1 VRWLAGPFYAVEV
14 TVYNRL
20 VRRIVSGLGIA
31 LFACGA
37 LVRAASQ
44 TGSTPDIHYV
54 PTPSE
59 VVDAMLQ
66 VAMVT
71 SSDVVYDLGSG
82 DGRIVIEAAR
92 RFGARGV
99 GIEIDP
105 ELVKRAEAGAR
116 KAGVADRVTFTRAD
130 LFKTDLSNATVVTL
144 YLSPSINL
152 RLRSKLQQLR
162 PGTRI
167 VSHRFPIGDWAP
179 DRDLMV
185 GRNRIMFWT
194 VR

>member
-1 VRWLAGPFYAVEV
+1 M
-14 TVYNRL
+14 
-20 VRRIVSGLGIA
+20 RRIAGGLTIA
-31 LFACGA
+31 LLMVSAVLSGGA
-37 LVRAASQ
+37 Q
-44 TGSTPDIHYV
+44 TGTSPDIHYV
-54 PTPSE
+54 PTPND
-59 VVDAMLQ
+59 VVEAMLQ

-82 DGRIVIEAAR
+82 DGRIVIEAAK

-116 KAGVADRVTFTRAD
+116 KAGVADRVTFMRAD
-130 LFKTDLSNATVVTL
+130 LFKTDLSDATVVTL

-152 RLRSKLQQLR
+152 RLQSKLQQLR
-162 PGTRI
+162 RGTRI
-167 VSHRFPIGDWAP
+167 VSHRFPIGDWVP
-179 DRDLMV
+179 DRDFMV
-185 GRNRIMFWT
+185 GRNRVLFWT